1 MSLELS
7 WCYPFVMTGGTI
19 GGALPLPL
27 PIPAHPIALSSANI
41 AAIASTSFLFIEPL
55 PKDYVLHTLGDSW
68 LMHSIQTLA
77 LPR

>member
-1 MSLELS
+1 
-7 WCYPFVMTGGTI
+7 
-19 GGALPLPL
+19 LPLPL

-41 AAIASTSFLFIEPL
+41 AAIASTSFFFIETL

-68 LMHSIQTLA
+68 LTRSIQTLV